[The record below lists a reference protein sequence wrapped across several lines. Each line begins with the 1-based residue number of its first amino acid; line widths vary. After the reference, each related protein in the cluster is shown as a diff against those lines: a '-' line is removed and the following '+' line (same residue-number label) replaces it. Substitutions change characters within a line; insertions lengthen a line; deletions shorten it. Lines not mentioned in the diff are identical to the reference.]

1 MRRTYYD
8 KKLKIFIFGM
18 FVGTVELALFL
29 YIKKYIG
36 EGVAWAIHAGLLG
49 MVCAAWGMSN
59 LLRKIH
65 RIDEEEAGV
74 DVQKIPVILPHQSLV
89 TYEVTP
95 GAVTFP
101 YVTKALH
108 AASAAAS
115 TFWVDYDPDRPP
127 LQKTVQSFLVEQG
140 IPVRQAVELASA
152 IKPDSMSEVPDTQ
165 A

>member
-1 MRRTYYD
+1 MSRTYYD
-8 KKLKIFIFGM
+8 QKLKFFVIGM
-18 FVGTVELALFL
+18 LVGTVELALFL
-29 YIKKYIG
+29 YMKRNIG
-36 EGVAWAIHAGLLG
+36 EGVAWAIHGGLLG

-59 LLRKIH
+59 LLKNIH

-74 DVQKIPVILPHQSLV
+74 VAQKTTFTLPQRSPV

-101 YVTKALH
+101 YATKALH

-140 IPVRQAVELASA
+140 IPVRQAVEIASA